1 MSRKLLIT
9 LGTVGLLVLAG
20 VATAG
25 IVAYNSCGYDE
36 QTGNYLYDGN
46 KVAAHGTMD
55 AAMECAMQGMLPDIV
70 AEHLGVWGDEETKE
84 EAQQIILMNEIK
96 KEEIRQK
103 LNKDKERPVKE

>member
-1 MSRKLLIT
+1 MSRKLLI
-9 LGTVGLLVLAG
+9 LLSAASIVVLAG
-20 VATAG
+20 VATAS

-36 QTGNYLYDGN
+36 KTGNYLYDGN

-70 AEHLGVWGDEETKE
+70 ADHLGVWGDEETKE

-96 KEEIRQK
+96 KEEKNQA
-103 LNKDKERPVKE
+103 KEKKE